1 MKTTPSRSNH
11 RSEEQA
17 SRRQEK
23 LLNAVAA
30 KIEAC
35 WASNGT
41 AAPTITDEE
50 VRRLSSV
57 HFGVELSHALYAAMV
72 AILLGDSGV
81 PNAHVHV
88 AGNRRW
94 LAAAQAGGYDP
105 VDVAHY
111 VMSVPRP

>member
-1 MKTTPSRSNH
+1 MNAIPSRSNR

-17 SRRQEK
+17 GRRQEK
-23 LLNAVAA
+23 LLNTIAA
-30 KIEAC
+30 KIEAR

-50 VRRLSSV
+50 IRRLSRL
-57 HFGVELSHALYAAMV
+57 HFGVELSYALYAAMI
-72 AILLGDSGV
+72 AILLGDNGI
-81 PNAHVHV
+81 PNAHVHA
-88 AGNRRW
+88 AGNRGW